1 MSWFPRQP
9 RPTTLRPI
17 VQPTRTVVRN
27 VYEPYI
33 VPVIHPTH
41 TKVNCH
47 KIYQY
52 QHHCP
57 QTVSYH
63 TTVSQQHVN
72 CNCPKCRH

>member
-17 VQPTRTVVRN
+17 VCPTRTIVKN
-27 VYEPYI
+27 VYHPYV

-41 TKVNCH
+41 TKYNHH

-57 QTVSYH
+57 HTVSH
-63 TTVSQQHVN
+63 HQSVSHQHVN
-72 CNCPKCRH
+72 CNCPRCRY